1 MAKYRLYIDEV
12 GDTGL
17 KLVNDPEHRFLS
29 LTGVIAESD
38 YVRRRIHPELEDIKA
53 RYFDSHPDEP
63 MVLHRKELVNGRRPF
78 QALKDADT
86 RAAFD
91 DELLGLI
98 GGWEYRVITVCLD
111 KRAFAAD
118 GYAAGDDPYHYCLA
132 AMVETF
138 GDWLRQRN
146 AVGDVMAEARRGKED
161 VRLKEYYRTLWERSA
176 GVAAAAQLQSAL
188 TSREIKVKPKEAN
201 VSGLQLADLNAH
213 PSRNEILSERG
224 LLGRPL
230 APYGARIVA
239 ALAGKYHRTAGQLT
253 GKRFRP

>member
-17 KLVNDPEHRFLS
+17 KRVNDPNHQFLS

-38 YVRRRIHPELEDIKA
+38 YVRRRIHPELEDIKS

-63 MVLHRKELVNGRRPF
+63 LVLHRKELVNGRRPF
-78 QALKDADT
+78 QALADADT

-98 GGWEYRVITVCLD
+98 GGWDYRVITVCLD
-111 KRAFAAD
+111 KRAFAAG
-118 GYAAGDDPYHYCLA
+118 GYAVGNDPYHYCLGA
-132 AMVETF
+132 VVETF
-138 GDWLRQRN
+138 GDWLLRRG
-146 AVGDVMAEARRGKED
+146 ARGDVMVEARRGKED
-161 VRLKEYYRTLWERSA
+161 ARLKEYYRTLWGRGA
-176 GVAAAAQLQSAL
+176 GVVAAAQLQSAL

-201 VSGLQLADLNAH
+201 VSGLQLADLIAH
-213 PSRNEILSERG
+213 PSRNEILNERG

-230 APYGARIVA
+230 GRYAARVIAV
-239 ALAGKYHRTAGQLT
+239 LAGKYYREAGGGQ
-253 GKRFRP
+253 GKGFLP